1 METFTTT
8 SPQQTID
15 LGRQLAQRLDQGDCV
30 ALIGQLGAG
39 KTVLAKGL
47 AVGLGLDD
55 EKLVSSP
62 TFVLIQEYP
71 GRVPIFHVDL
81 YRLADPAGEL
91 GGLGLTEMCREGVV
105 IVEWADRAEQMLP
118 RRHWR
123 IRIEAT
129 GPEERTIALERVD

>member
-81 YRLADPAGEL
+81 YRLGDPDGEL

>member
-55 EKLVSSP
+55 DKLVSSP

-81 YRLADPAGEL
+81 YRLGDPAGEL

-118 RRHWR
+118 KRHWR

-129 GPEERTIALERVD
+129 GDQERTIALERVD